1 MKSKL
6 FTVGF
11 LFICFMIGLSV
22 TAKGQYYDN
31 YQYQLY
37 QAQQQLLYQQYLY
50 RQMLI
55 QQQYQL
61 NQQGQQLM
69 QQATNPSTPNYNIDW
84 DAWFKNYS
92 ETNQSNS
99 GQYQST
105 DYNSNSANQGQYQNS
120 NSSSYSSNNN
130 SSSYSSY
137 TPSSS
142 SNNNSGGKTKMTCEY
157 CNGTGRVRHDLNP
170 PRFGYDDPHEG
181 EKCPECGEA
190 NYGSLRHSHIYCG
203 HCGGKGYYYL

>member
-6 FTVGF
+6 FTVRF
-11 LFICFMIGLSV
+11 LIICFMIGLSV

-37 QAQQQLLYQQYLY
+37 QAQQQLLYQQYQY

-84 DAWFKNYS
+84 DAWFENYS

-120 NSSSYSSNNN
+120 NSSRSEYVFKRNVQACKITEIDNRESSRSMVTLPVYSKGGREYVLVGGVYNLPSTSNGSTGYSYFTIVSR
-130 SSSYSSY
+130 SY
-137 TPSSS
+137 
-142 SNNNSGGKTKMTCEY
+142 GCK
-157 CNGTGRVRHDLNP
+157 DW
-170 PRFGYDDPHEG
+170 
-181 EKCPECGEA
+181 
-190 NYGSLRHSHIYCG
+190 
-203 HCGGKGYYYL
+203 YYFNL